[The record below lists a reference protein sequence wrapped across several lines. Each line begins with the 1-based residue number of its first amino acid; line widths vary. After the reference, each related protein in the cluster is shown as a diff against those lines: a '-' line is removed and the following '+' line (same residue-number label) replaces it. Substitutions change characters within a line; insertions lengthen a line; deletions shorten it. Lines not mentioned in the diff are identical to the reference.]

1 MKATIVPSYVYKG
14 MVDYVH
20 VQYGHEYAYVEAWAL
35 LHVQKW
41 ALVGSE
47 YQGNT
52 CWTMTS
58 SFSKV
63 HVYTLYCVVCI
74 PYSAKFSRVFNFA
87 NFPLFTEIFH

>member
-20 VQYGHEYAYVEAWAL
+20 MQYGHEYAYVEASAP
-35 LHVQKW
+35 HVQKW

-58 SFSKV
+58 SFSKR
-63 HVYTLYCVVCI
+63 YTLYCVVCI
-74 PYSAKFSRVFNFA
+74 SYSTKFSRVFNFA